1 MQIENAVGPQIAADG
16 TFPKSRAT
24 RDASSGVQDTHGH
37 FQEAVGRGNVFTA
50 VTGVAGVAPGTVL
63 STTPPFTLS
72 NPLGSG
78 VNLVVLVAEFLYI
91 SGTIGAGTVYY
102 GVNNAPGQAAPTGGT
117 ALTPINNIVGN
128 TGCGQG
134 QGGSGSHHPGQ
145 HDAFRSGF
153 RVPRH
158 RGRLRR
164 DQGPGGR
171 RHRHRSRQLP
181 LPARCDG
188 RGVVPLGRLLGDLG
202 RSPAERHVITGARG
216 PIPHALVSLPRGQ
229 PCQRRSA
236 AQPLTAP
243 LRSS

>member
-37 FQEAVGRGNVFTA
+37 FQEAVGRGNVYTA

-78 VNLVVLVAEFLYI
+78 VNLVVLVAEFLFI

-128 TGCGQG
+128 TGAGKGKAAQG
-134 QGGSGSHHPGQ
+134 ATIPANMTPFAPAFVFLGTVAGSGVIKDLVDGAIVIAPGNYLSLQ
-145 HDAFRSGF
+145 GVMAAGSSPLAGF
-153 RVPRH
+153 SVTWEEVP
-158 RGRLRR
+158 
-164 DQGPGGR
+164 QI
-171 RHRHRSRQLP
+171 
-181 LPARCDG
+181 AM
-188 RGVVPLGRLLGDLG
+188 
-202 RSPAERHVITGARG
+202 
-216 PIPHALVSLPRGQ
+216 
-229 PCQRRSA
+229 
-236 AQPLTAP
+236 
-243 LRSS
+243 